1 MVFQRHAPLLE
12 HRPAPGKANWSEFRS
27 SSDPRFGN
35 RRESDSDHALD
46 WRSARIQVSSK
57 IDIEQ
62 FKFTTT
68 EDHLSVKFQFF
79 FSQTLSC
86 GSARSSKMK
95 TLGRWR
101 LAEAQAG
108 PICNQ
113 LLLVLADTDIWAE
126 FEPPKNS
133 KQINNLVYPNS
144 NFRREKSR
152 SSKFLFTAS
161 IEVIVRNL
169 RIELISER
177 FHDSISK
184 NNSIYMG
191 AFFRYESPGM
201 VLWG

>member
-1 MVFQRHAPLLE
+1 
-12 HRPAPGKANWSEFRS
+12 
-27 SSDPRFGN
+27 
-35 RRESDSDHALD
+35 
-46 WRSARIQVSSK
+46 
-57 IDIEQ
+57 
-62 FKFTTT
+62 
-68 EDHLSVKFQFF
+68 
-79 FSQTLSC
+79 
-86 GSARSSKMK
+86 MK

-191 AFFRYESPGM
+191 AFFRYESPGWYYEANHP
-201 VLWG
+201 VTLAESAATLVEKLCGFIRAFWSIDQILDWSNWNWNSFLVNLFLVFKSTTFSSSCSWATEKQRTRLLLKGLETYQN